1 VLRERRGRRNHYEVV
16 PDLPL
21 RHPLV
26 QGREVVFQLGVLL
39 GSTQSG

>member
-1 VLRERRGRRNHYEVV
+1 VV

-26 QGREVVFQLGVLL
+26 QGRDVGDLLKVLL
-39 GSTQSG
+39 GSTHSG